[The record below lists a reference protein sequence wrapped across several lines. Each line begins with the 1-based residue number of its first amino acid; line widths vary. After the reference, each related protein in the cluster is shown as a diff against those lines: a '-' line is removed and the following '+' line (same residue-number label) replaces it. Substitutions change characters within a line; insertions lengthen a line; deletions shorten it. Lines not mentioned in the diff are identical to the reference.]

1 MYFFFPSCRH
11 SSTAVS
17 SSYSAPL
24 SRRLK
29 MSSPSC
35 SGRAG
40 VSSWAGSPN
49 PTATWLRR
57 WAPPLTTQSRA
68 PTRPSARSTSSS
80 TFKAQTGWRWSGEGR
95 CGQLHPPG
103 SSTASQPSASCLC
116 LTLKQQAKTHF
127 LYTFK
132 HLSFHILCISTII
145 MCYFSCRRI
154 MCCVVLMMVCC
165 MVLSRGLY
173 NWDCERKYG

>member
-1 MYFFFPSCRH
+1 MCFFSSSCRH

-68 PTRPSARSTSSS
+68 PTRPSAHSTSSS
-80 TFKAQTGWRWSGEGR
+80 TLKAQTGWRWSGEGR

-127 LYTFK
+127 FYTLLNACHFIYCA
-132 HLSFHILCISTII
+132 SAP
-145 MCYFSCRRI
+145 
-154 MCCVVLMMVCC
+154 
-165 MVLSRGLY
+165 
-173 NWDCERKYG
+173 

>member
-1 MYFFFPSCRH
+1 MNAKLFKVYHEGKDTFFCNSFHIDVISWCGRWVKGVFFEVQEKIRISTHARVLLFSSCRH

-17 SSYSAPL
+17 SSCSAPL

-35 SGRAG
+35 SGRAE

-57 WAPPLTTQSRA
+57 WAPLLTTQSRA
-68 PTRPSARSTSSS
+68 PTRPSAHSTSSS
-80 TFKAQTGWRWSGEGR
+80 TPKAHTGWRWCGEER
-95 CGQLHPPG
+95 CGQLHPRG

-116 LTLKQQAKTHF
+116 LNLKQQAKTHF
-127 LYTFK
+127 FI
-132 HLSFHILCISTII
+132 HF
-145 MCYFSCRRI
+145 
-154 MCCVVLMMVCC
+154 
-165 MVLSRGLY
+165 
-173 NWDCERKYG
+173 